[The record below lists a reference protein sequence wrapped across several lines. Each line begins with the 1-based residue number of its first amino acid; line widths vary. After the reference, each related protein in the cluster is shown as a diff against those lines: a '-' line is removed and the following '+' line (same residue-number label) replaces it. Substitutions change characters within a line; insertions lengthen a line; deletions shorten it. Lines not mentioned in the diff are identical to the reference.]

1 MDPVCEI
8 CGGGGL
14 RLVERPDGS
23 RAATECRCRI
33 ERRAQR
39 RIEAAHLPER
49 YLHCT
54 LEDFDTQFP
63 SADRSLSMALNI
75 AKNFVDGYPVA
86 TDRTGL
92 MFVGTPGLGKTHL
105 AASVLR
111 GLIVE
116 RGVRGLFVDYRDLL
130 KQVQNSYDPRVSAT
144 ELSIL
149 KPVFEA
155 EVLVIDDLGASKPS
169 EWVFD
174 TVAHILNTRYK
185 DRLTTIVT
193 TNYANQPETGREVLA
208 QMNDAQRVMSDRTLG
223 DRVGN
228 RVLSRLQEMCVVVE
242 MRGVDFRRT
251 VKRADFGRASRTVAP
266 MVAHAQHG
274 MAPAPAVAQHAVTR
288 PPQVRFSAPAI
299 PLVEE
304 PAAVEPTLR
313 EDEFILKAD
322 GSLEVRR
329 AAAEGNTA
337 PVGRARMGRFAAR
350 HQPRDDEPK

>member
-1 MDPVCEI
+1 M
-8 CGGGGL
+8 

-39 RIEAAHLPER
+39 RIDSAQLPDR
-49 YLHCT
+49 YTDCT
-54 LEDFDTQFP
+54 LEDFDTTFP
-63 SADRSLSMALNI
+63 SADRSLAMALNI
-75 AKNFVDGYPVA
+75 AKNFVEGYPVM

-92 MFVGTPGLGKTHL
+92 MLVGTPGLGKTHL

-111 GLIVE
+111 GLIMS

-130 KQVQNSYDPRVSAT
+130 KQVQNSYDSRVAAT

-193 TNYANQPETGREVLA
+193 TNYPNAAETNRDVLA
-208 QMNDAQRVMSDRTLG
+208 QMTDAQRVMSDRTLG

-251 VKRADFGRASRTVAP
+251 VKRADFGRASRGVAP
-266 MVAHAQHG
+266 MVAPRAAQPT
-274 MAPAPAVAQHAVTR
+274 APAAPGRPLQRFTAPVA
-288 PPQVRFSAPAI
+288 SMI
-299 PLVEE
+299 PLPVNAE
-304 PAAVEPTLR
+304 PAAQ

-322 GSLEVRR
+322 GSLDIRR
-329 AAAEGNTA
+329 APSESGNA
-337 PVGRARMGRFAAR
+337 PVGRARLGRFAAR
-350 HQPRDDEPK
+350 HQPRDDERQ

>member
-1 MDPVCEI
+1 MEAVCEI
-8 CGGGGL
+8 CGGAGL

-39 RIEAAHLPER
+39 RIEAAHLPDR
-49 YLHCT
+49 YMDCT
-54 LEDFDTQFP
+54 LEDYDTQFP
-63 SADRSLSMALNI
+63 SADRSLAMALNI

-193 TNYANQPETGREVLA
+193 TNYTNAPETNRDVLA
-208 QMNDAQRVMSDRTLG
+208 QMTDAQRVMSDRTLG

-251 VKRADFGRASRTVAP
+251 VKRADFGRASRGVASMVAP
-266 MVAHAQHG
+266 AHAVQPA
-274 MAPAPAVAQHAVTR
+274 APARPAQRFPAPVAAVVPQPANAEPAVV
-288 PPQVRFSAPAI
+288 
-299 PLVEE
+299 
-304 PAAVEPTLR
+304 

-322 GSLEVRR
+322 GSLDIRR
-329 AAAEGNTA
+329 AATESSHA
-337 PVGRARMGRFAAR
+337 PVGRARLGRFAAR
-350 HQPRDDEPK
+350 HQPRDDERQ